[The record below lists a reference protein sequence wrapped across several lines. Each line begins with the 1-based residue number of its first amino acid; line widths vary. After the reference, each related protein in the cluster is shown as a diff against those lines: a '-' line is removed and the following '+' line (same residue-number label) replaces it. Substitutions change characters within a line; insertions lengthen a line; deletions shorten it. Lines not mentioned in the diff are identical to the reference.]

1 MKCPHCGIG
10 ISWQPLTRYLLGYE
24 EAEAEEEE
32 DDQAEE
38 SESESGES
46 YENPF
51 SEESVVWDALCEQC
65 PECSEPII
73 LIRKGV
79 GNYVT
84 QADKYRFQEG
94 GYSEEYMVW
103 PRAGSRTCAP
113 EVPSNIREDFEEASE
128 VLDISPKASAALSRR
143 CLQHLLTEHAGMK
156 KKDLAHQIEELIATN
171 KLSSDLASQLDAVRN
186 IGNFAAHPQKA
197 ISSGEILPVEPHEAE
212 WNLDVLEELFDYFF
226 VKPAKAK
233 ARREELNKKLSA
245 AGKPLLP

>member
-10 ISWQPLTRYLLGYE
+10 ISWQPDTRHLLGYE
-24 EAEAEEEE
+24 EDEAEFPERDFEAETIKPEE
-32 DDQAEE
+32 DPF
-38 SESESGES
+38 SGES
-46 YENPF
+46 
-51 SEESVVWDALCEQC
+51 VAWDALSEQC
-65 PECSEPII
+65 PECNEPII
-73 LIRKGV
+73 ILRKGLA
-79 GNYVT
+79 NYYSQSET
-84 QADKYRFQEG
+84 YRYVDD
-94 GYSEEYMVW
+94 GYCKEYVVW
-103 PRAGSRTCAP
+103 PRSASRVCAP

-128 VLDISPKASAALSRR
+128 VLAISPKASAALSRR
-143 CLQHLLTEHAGMK
+143 CLQHLLTEYAGMK
-156 KKDLAHQIEELIATN
+156 KKDLAHQIADLISTN

-233 ARREELNKKLSA
+233 ARREDLNKKLSA